1 MKLAKYF
8 TAPWCGPCRMFK
20 PVVQEVIAEG
30 NDIEEINVDDNQEL
44 AQKYG
49 IMSVPVVLILE
60 LDEQANTETVVD
72 VVYGAVSKDELVR
85 KLNG

>member
-1 MKLAKYF
+1 
-8 TAPWCGPCRMFK
+8 MFK